1 LEGRNGACDMIQRRF
16 DLKPEPSVSPDP
28 AAAKPPEGEPPA
40 APLPPIL
47 HEASGLELRE
57 RQMRWIKERLRFET
71 SLESQGPPQG
81 TK

>member
-1 LEGRNGACDMIQRRF
+1 MIQRRF
-16 DLKPEPSVSPDP
+16 DLEPEPSDSPDP
-28 AAAKPPEGEPPA
+28 AAAKPPEGAPPA

-47 HEASGLELRE
+47 HEVSSLELRE

-71 SLESQGPPQG
+71 SPKSQDPAQG